1 MLIKTTKF
9 YSCKENNMNNQ
20 TNQSSLNLYN
30 KVYTDTLGGPAYPW
44 RVSAG
49 HKFEAMGAMAF
60 FQSKMNN
67 HHIVREYYKSS
78 RYADQIMVQMTHGD
92 SNLYDLRYRIN
103 YNQLED
109 SMYTKR
115 PDKMLVEFKLITSE
129 ALNKHGFENS
139 ISNLFKPYQG
149 RSTRSFKFLDNAKVS
164 MRNRDVLHLLVIGM
178 TNTPSNSV
186 VPNSNADVFSQVLCV
201 GYVKVQDTSSSK
213 PNKLKRVVHIFNSFS
228 DYAECVHHAVTPQHL
243 FESLL
248 KKTEGDFTNIF
259 TKQFGLP

>member
-1 MLIKTTKF
+1 
-9 YSCKENNMNNQ
+9 MNNQ
-20 TNQSSLNLYN
+20 TSINLYD
-30 KVYTDTLGGPAYPW
+30 KVYTDNQGVPAYPW

-67 HHIVREYYKSS
+67 HHIVREHYKSS
-78 RYADQIMVQMTHGD
+78 RHANQIMVQMTHGD

-103 YNQLED
+103 YNQIED

-149 RSTRSFKFLDNAKVS
+149 RSTRSFKFLDNAQV
-164 MRNRDVLHLLVIGM
+164 MRNRDVLHLLVVGM
-178 TNTPSNSV
+178 TTTPSDRV
-186 VPNSNADVFSQVLCV
+186 VPNSNADVFSQILCV
-201 GYVKVQDTSSSK
+201 GYVKVQDDSGNK
-213 PNKLKRVVHIFNSFS
+213 PNKLKRVIHIFNSFS
-228 DYAECVHHAVTPQHL
+228 DYAECVHNAITPQHL

>member
-1 MLIKTTKF
+1 
-9 YSCKENNMNNQ
+9 MNNQ
-20 TNQSSLNLYN
+20 TKQASLNLYN
-30 KVYTDTLGGPAYPW
+30 KVYTDSLGGPAYPW

-60 FQSKMNN
+60 FQSQMNN
-67 HHIVREYYKSS
+67 LHIVREYYKSS
-78 RYADQIMVQMTHGD
+78 RHANEIMVQMTHGD

-109 SMYTKR
+109 AIYTKR
-115 PDKMLVEFKLITSE
+115 PDKMLVEFKLITAE

-149 RSTRSFKFLDNAKVS
+149 RSTRSFKFLDNAQA

-178 TNTPSNSV
+178 TNTPSETV
-186 VPNSNADVFSQVLCV
+186 VPNSNADVFSQVLCI
-201 GYVKVQDTSSSK
+201 GYVKVQDASGNKT
-213 PNKLKRVVHIFNSFS
+213 NKLKKVVHIFNSFS
-228 DYAECVHHAVTPQHL
+228 AYAECVHNATTPQHL

-248 KKTEGDFTNIF
+248 EKTEGNLTNIF